1 MDETA
6 SSLERLM
13 ACPASAVLPHVAE
26 TNDDADRGTEIHS
39 FVRNVSAGMPRA
51 KALALVPKE
60 HLPVCEG
67 IDFGRVC
74 GDLSNVRAEVSYA
87 IDVETSFARELGIN
101 LGRHYPTREP
111 AEFAGTNDL
120 EGRRLD
126 DVEVVADVKTGD
138 PVTACRENPQ
148 MMFHARARQLR
159 TGAAEVEARLI
170 YIRRDGK
177 VSLDCAMFTAFE
189 LDCFEDEL
197 SALRARI
204 EDARARFA
212 ATGQVSVSTGPHCR
226 YCPAMTAC
234 PRYVA
239 LARTMAADVAD
250 IPARLE
256 MLTPEQQGIAWE
268 KAKAIEK
275 LVEHVLDGLK
285 AIAKQGEFPL
295 PTGKVVKA
303 ISFARQDFS
312 RDKTLALLREKG
324 ATQAEIEAL
333 YTEATVTQVREGA
346 GPKQLGAPKRS
357 RALKVA

>member
-6 SSLERLM
+6 SAVERLL
-13 ACPASAVLPHVAE
+13 ACPASAILPHVSE
-26 TNDDADRGTEIHS
+26 SNDDADRGTEIHA
-39 FVRNVSAGMPRA
+39 FVRNVAAGMPRA

-60 HLPVCEG
+60 HHPVCEG
-67 IDFGRVC
+67 IDFDRVC

-87 IDVETSFARELGIN
+87 LDVDTGGVREIGIN
-101 LGRHYPTREP
+101 LGRKYPPRRP

-120 EGRRLD
+120 EGMRFD
-126 DVEVVADVKTGD
+126 DVEVVGDIKTGD
-138 PVTACRENPQ
+138 PVTACQDNPQ
-148 MMFHARARQLR
+148 AKFHARARQLA

-177 VSLDCAMFTAFE
+177 VSLDCATFTAFE

-197 SALRARI
+197 VALRARI
-204 EDARARFA
+204 EDARARYV
-212 ATGQVSVSTGPHCR
+212 ATGQVNVSSGSHCR

-239 LARTMAADVAD
+239 LARTMATDVAE
-250 IPARLE
+250 ISSRLE
-256 MLTPEQQGIAWE
+256 MLTPEQQGIAWT
-268 KAKAIEK
+268 KAKEVEK
-275 LVEHVLDGLK
+275 LLEHVLDGLK

-303 ISFARQDFS
+303 ISFARQGFVQD
-312 RDKTLALLREKG
+312 RAVVLLREKG
-324 ATQAEIEAL
+324 ATQAEIEGC
-333 YTEATVTQVREGA
+333 YSETTVVQVREGN
-346 GPKQLGAPKRS
+346 GPKQLGAPKR